1 MNLSF
6 ILNKSYLFIVFQ
18 LVIVYEKPL
27 KRMKIGIPAEIFQ
40 DEKRVAATP
49 KTVERLIKQGFEVC
63 VENNAGNKSGFT
75 NEEYISAGARIVGTH
90 EEILKHSAIILK
102 VKEPT
107 LEEVAQIQPNTVLIS
122 YLRPAHNSELLE
134 RLKNQQVSSFA
145 VDIIPRITRAQ
156 KMDVLSSMA
165 NISGYRAVIESAFHY
180 GRFLN
185 GQITAAGKVDP
196 AKVLVIG
203 AGVAGLA
210 AIGAANSL
218 GAIVRAFDTRKEVA
232 EQINSMGA
240 QFLTIDIN
248 EDGAT
253 ATGYSK
259 EMSEEFIKA
268 EMQLFLEQAKEVDIV
283 ITTAQIPGKNAPLLW
298 LDYHV
303 AAMKPGSVI
312 VDLAAESGGNC
323 QLTRNG
329 EVYTTENGVTIL
341 GKINQL
347 PKQASQLYGTNL
359 CNLLDDLGKAD
370 KFQIDMSDPI
380 VSQAMVTHQGEI
392 NWPPIPLSVAQNTV
406 AKTKVTQANKQE
418 IQENKEQLKASKKL
432 KSILVSLV
440 VIAILLFVIGQTAPV
455 EFIQHFTVFVL
466 AVFVGWQVIN
476 NVSHSLHTPLMA
488 VTNAISG
495 IIVIGGL
502 LQTKN
507 ELTNLLTFLSF
518 AAVLVATINIVG
530 GFVVTHRML
539 KMFKK

>member
-1 MNLSF
+1 
-6 ILNKSYLFIVFQ
+6 
-18 LVIVYEKPL
+18 
-27 KRMKIGIPAEIFQ
+27 MKIGIPSEIFQ
-40 DEKRVAATP
+40 EEKRVAATP
-49 KTVERLIKQGFEVC
+49 KTVERLIKQGFEVFI
-63 VENNAGNKSGFT
+63 EKSAGMKSGFSD
-75 NEEYISAGARIVGTH
+75 EEYVNSGAHIVAASH
-90 EEILKHSAIILK
+90 DILNQSDIVLK

-107 LEEVAQIQPNTVLIS
+107 LDEVASMQPGTILIC
-122 YLRPAHNSELLE
+122 YLRPAQNGELLE
-134 RLKNQQVSSFA
+134 RLKNQNISAFA

-165 NISGYRAVIESAFHY
+165 NISGYRAVIESAFHF

-185 GQITAAGKVDP
+185 GQITAAGKVEP

-240 QFLTIDIN
+240 QFLTIDLN

-259 EMSEEFIKA
+259 EMSEDFIKA

-283 ITTAQIPGKNAPLLW
+283 VTTAQIPGKTAPLLW
-298 LDYHV
+298 MDYHV

-312 VDLAAESGGNC
+312 VDLAAETGGNC
-323 QLTRNG
+323 QLTRNR
-329 EVYTTENGVTIL
+329 EVFTTENGVTIL

-347 PKQASQLYGTNL
+347 PKQASQLYGNNL
-359 CNLLDDLGKAD
+359 CHLLDDLGKAEN
-370 KFQIDMSDPI
+370 FQIDMSDPI
-380 VSQAMVTHQGEI
+380 VSQAMVTHQGKI
-392 NWPPIPLSVAQNTV
+392 NWPPIPLPVAQVTV
-406 AKTKVTQANKQE
+406 NKNKSAEPSKQE
-418 IQENKEQLKASKKL
+418 IQGNKEELKAIKKL
-432 KSILVSLV
+432 KSTLVSLV
-440 VIAILLFVIGQTAPV
+440 VVAILLTIIGQTAPA

-507 ELTNLLTFLSF
+507 DIGNMLTILSF
-518 AAVLVATINIVG
+518 TAVLVATINIVG
-530 GFVVTHRML
+530 GFVVSHRML

>member
-1 MNLSF
+1 
-6 ILNKSYLFIVFQ
+6 
-18 LVIVYEKPL
+18 
-27 KRMKIGIPAEIFQ
+27 MKIGIPAEITQ
-40 DEKRVAATP
+40 EEKRVAATP
-49 KTVERLIKQGFEVC
+49 NTVERLRKQGFEVC
-63 VENNAGNKSGFT
+63 VEHNAGNKAGFT
-75 NEEYISAGARIVGTH
+75 NEAYIAAGAQVLSSVIELYGQ
-90 EEILKHSAIILK
+90 SDIILK
-102 VKEPT
+102 VKEPD
-107 LEEVAQIQPNTVLIS
+107 LAEVAQMQPGSVLIC
-122 YLRPAHNSELLE
+122 YLRPAQNDVLLE
-134 RLKNQQVSSFA
+134 SLKNQRISAFA

-165 NISGYRAVIESAFHY
+165 NIAGYRAVVESAFHF

-185 GQITAAGKVDP
+185 GQITAAGKVEP

-232 EQINSMGA
+232 EQITSMGA
-240 QFLTIDIN
+240 QFLTVSIN

-283 ITTAQIPGKNAPLLW
+283 ITTAQIPGRQAPQLW

-312 VDLAAESGGNC
+312 VDLAAETGGNC

-329 EVYTTENGVTIL
+329 EVYTTDNGVTIL
-341 GKINQL
+341 GKVSQL

-370 KFQIDMSDPI
+370 QFKIDLQDPI
-380 VSQAMVTHQGEI
+380 VSQALVTHQGNI
-392 NWPPIPLSVAQNTV
+392 NWPPAPLA
-406 AKTKVTQANKQE
+406 VTQTSTHKKETPQVDKPKIE
-418 IQENKEQLKASKKL
+418 ENKEALKAKKKL
-432 KSILVSLV
+432 RSTLVSLIV
-440 VIAILLFVIGQTAPV
+440 VAALLLIVGQTAPK

-466 AVFVGWQVIN
+466 SVFVGWQVIH
-476 NVSHSLHTPLMA
+476 NVSHALHTPLMA

-507 ELTNLLTFLSF
+507 EIDDLLTLLSF
-518 AAVLVATINIVG
+518 AAILVATINIVG